1 MAAASSPNYRC
12 NIATLHSL
20 RIVAST
26 LSQQYVLRMFQ
37 IAVIKLLGFYEPKQ
51 RYNEA
56 GCNGGLVIFKHLGLF
71 NVHLNLSTRVFLH
84 LTPLKCDHRVATH
97 ILEQLPINDVPTIF
111 ITPLR

>member
-20 RIVAST
+20 RNVAST

-37 IAVIKLLGFYEPKQ
+37 ITVTKLLGFYEPKQ

-56 GCNGGLVIFKHLGLF
+56 GRNGGLVIFNHLRFF
-71 NVHLNLSTRVFLH
+71 NVHLNLSTQVFLH
-84 LTPLKCDHRVATH
+84 FD
-97 ILEQLPINDVPTIF
+97 PIEM
-111 ITPLR
+111 